1 MGYLA
6 QAAALLIEI
15 LCGLLAGLFVLR
27 ALLQWARA
35 NFHNPI
41 SQFFYRATNPV
52 LMPLRPVLPPWRGLD
67 LAALLVALVICA
79 LKVWLLAALGGMLLG
94 PIASAVLGSAAL
106 LDLLLYLF
114 FWLILVRVVASFFA
128 TDTYHPVFPLLMQLT
143 EPVLAP
149 LRRWLPALGPFD
161 LSPLLATLLI
171 LLAQVLLVAP
181 LQDLGIQLA
190 RG

>member
-52 LMPLRPVLPPWRGLD
+52 LMPLRRVLPPWRGLD